1 MADVNQRALFT
12 NNWWDWNPN
21 ITAANRN
28 DITQTYGTQVPQLN
42 IPQGQSPL
50 INSASQQNQGIGAL
64 ATPVQP
70 PTSNDSIPLTE
81 AQASS
86 PPPMSQSLKDRFPG
100 VVNQGGPVKS
110 ANQTEPTVNISNNST
125 GISGLIEKGR
135 NYATSILPPH
145 KKAAITQEAVTNLQ
159 EQGISLTS
167 ENVNNEISR
176 LTQGATE
183 SIDDSSVP
191 MEEITTPYATPD
203 RSGIESILPISEDN
217 HPLNKKEV
225 MPSDNVKKSSE
236 VIDFLESNKDPEET
250 LQEFAKRIGINLKD
264 KPYDNWDYIRD
275 MSAGLLASKEDT
287 FFGAL
292 GDAALLSNQQRD
304 KAETGED
311 SKRSQLAVA
320 KWKSD
325 EDWKQLEVKNKA
337 LIDAATIKAGGENP
351 LKLGPS
357 LRTVDD
363 GNGNKIEYKIIEKG
377 KKGLDP
383 KRIVEI
389 DGINTLAV
397 TSVDKGVLQE
407 RKFTHMTAFNKEA
420 EDWVDSDRLDH
431 QISYVGENTAWNE
444 NMLAK
449 WKSTDSYKKTIV
461 KLNDSKEDGAEKLAN
476 ALEDGNAQ
484 EAFQYASAL
493 TQIGGVGKSLAD
505 AYYTGLLS
513 QLSPGERNQIK
524 TTILSETRKRMEEKY
539 DPANP
544 KSYVAWDFI
553 QPATSYVL
561 KNMKWDETGTL
572 KFDLGSTQ
580 SELNN
585 FRSGLDAITG
595 EDRNKEWWTWGWLN
609 QQEFVDGD
617 PRKELGWEA
626 PFNRPDES
634 SIFNKNQWEL
644 LPEDQKQDVEN
655 IGSNIIS
662 TLKKDFNVS
671 EKQGIND
678 ILASITDSNSI
689 GGGEDIWLWKNQ
701 QSKLRKPKQW
711 YVEPI
716 AYDKNNKRRSVDEL
730 RKKGIMWNGFKGEW
744 FTFQKDQEGE
754 WRRKIVTNNS
764 SDAMRSIS
772 ID

>member
-28 DITQTYGTQVPQLN
+28 DITQTHGTQVPQLN
-42 IPQGQSPL
+42 IPQGQGPL
-50 INSASQQNQGIGAL
+50 INPASQQNQGIGAL

-203 RSGIESILPISEDN
+203 RSGIESILPISEDD
-217 HPLNKKEV
+217 HPLNKNEV

-337 LIDAATIKAGGENP
+337 LIDAATIKAGDENP

-397 TSVDKGVLQE
+397 TSVDEGVLQE

-461 KLNDSKEDGAEKLAN
+461 KLNDSKEDGAKKLAE
-476 ALEDGNAQ
+476 ALENGNAQ

-493 TQIGGVGKSLAD
+493 AQIPGVGKSLAS

-513 QLSPGERNQIK
+513 QLSPGEQNQIK

-585 FRSGLDAITG
+585 FRDAINESTG
-595 EDRNKEWWTWGWLN
+595 TGIWNTITGGQMFSKN
-609 QQEFVDGD
+609 H
-617 PRKELGWEA
+617 PMNALGWET
-626 PFNRPDES
+626 PWHSPDQN
-634 SIFNKNQWEL
+634 SIFSKSQWSL
-644 LPEDQKQDVEN
+644 LSQDQKNDVHGM
-655 IGSNIIS
+655 GSNITSI
-662 TLKKDFNVS
+662 LKKDFNLT
-671 EKQGIND
+671 EAQAND
-678 ILASITDSNSI
+678 DVITSLIDSNSV
-689 GGGEDIWLWKNQ
+689 GGGEDSIGWKNQ

-711 YVEPI
+711 YVEPT
-716 AYDKNNKRRSVDEL
+716 AYDGAGKRRSVEEL
-730 RKKGIMWNGFKGEW
+730 RKNGILWNGFKGEW

-754 WRRKIVTNNS
+754 WRRKTVTNKN